1 MPRDF
6 STPWH
11 NKPVFTGLPIWINS
25 GTKLL
30 LFCARNKSTCN
41 CFLATNKIW
50 AHAVGIIDIVVVNI
64 TARVDVVRIVIIR

>member
-6 STPWH
+6 STQRH
-11 NKPVFTGLPIWINS
+11 NRPIFTDLSIWINS

-50 AHAVGIIDIVVVNI
+50 AHAVGIVDIVVVDAAI
-64 TARVDVVRIVIIR
+64 RVDVVSVVRI